1 MAKHWHSRY
10 LSEGICLTS
19 FSLRAACNAFFCD
32 EIILLAIDSFSLRHF
47 RIDYLFTMQRLMLSK
62 FLKDFFPIIKTR
74 ILVSLEANSLTE
86 GWYSF
91 CCALPFIEQH
101 KLRHGVVC
109 SAVSDDVTGSLSSFT
124 QEEGATT
131 FLSSAA
137 SSAYVFHPLIALLW
151 WSRK

>member
-1 MAKHWHSRY
+1 MLFSGMK
-10 LSEGICLTS
+10 S
-19 FSLRAACNAFFCD
+19 FYSQQAHFRCD
-32 EIILLAIDSFSLRHF
+32 IF

-74 ILVSLEANSLTE
+74 ILVSLEANSLTDLE

-109 SAVSDDVTGSLSSFT
+109 SAVSDDVTGSLSSST

-131 FLSSAA
+131 SLSSAA
-137 SSAYVFHPLIALLW
+137 SAAYVFHPLINLL
-151 WSRK
+151 